1 MTMTVN
7 DLCGKKQCQL
17 LKYHIFNTTVTV
29 CMFPKWTQ
37 LEWWHAVCDFA
48 IILVSCQLRRGLRYR
63 RGSKV
68 PRTLSLSPC
77 ASPKINSEACFLL
90 WLQMTSACVLPD
102 SCSSQ
107 KKPIKKTNSCG
118 PSMSGSSAPPR
129 QAGKQKMQPSMEN
142 LSTEEME
149 DYTFSLQ

>member
-90 WLQMTSACVLPD
+90 WLQMTSACVLLD